1 MNVAKYVYIVHSD
14 INENNI
20 YAEFATEEEAIEYAK
35 RHKDELT
42 YVDKVEVTLDEEG
55 TITNV
60 EVKDHNESVNDIEQV
75 PLALEE
81 VPARI
86 VESNSAEV
94 DITSGATA
102 TSNGIMEA
110 VEDAL
115 SKAE

>member
-1 MNVAKYVYIVHSD
+1 MKKLLLILVTILLVACSSD
-14 INENNI
+14 TGEPGSK
-20 YAEFATEEEAIEYAK
+20 AG
-35 RHKDELT
+35 T
-42 YVDKVEVTLDEEG
+42 YEGGGQGFGGEITVEVTLDEEG

-86 VESNSAEV
+86 VASNSAEV